1 MQNQPGRR
9 SVSERYDKQQVE
21 LEAEHH
27 PAAVARR
34 LNAPL
39 RPSYLGDAVLGGI
52 DGCVTTFAVVS
63 GAIGA
68 AFPGAVVVILGL
80 ANLVADGFSMAV
92 SNYQGTKTARE
103 QERRTA
109 REEHRQIRLHPEGE
123 REEIRQIFARKGFDG
138 ETLERV
144 VETIAGDR
152 DVWVDTMLKEEHG
165 LQPRGATQPMRAGLT
180 TFAAFLLAG
189 ILPLLPFLW
198 PWALPG
204 ERFTVSAIIAALV
217 FFGIGMARGTVLGR
231 RPLRS
236 GIETLLMGGGAAA
249 LAYGIAALLRGFVD
263 GTA

>member
-1 MQNQPGRR
+1 M
-9 SVSERYDKQQVE
+9 SERDRGKRFE

-27 PAAVARR
+27 PTEVARR
-34 LNAPL
+34 LNDPL

-68 AFPGAVVVILGL
+68 AFPGSVVVILGL

-103 QERRTA
+103 QVSRTA
-109 REEHRQIRLHPEGE
+109 CEEHRHIHLHPEGE
-123 REEIRQIFARKGFDG
+123 REEIRQIFARKGFEG

-144 VETIAGDR
+144 VDTIAGDR

-165 LQPRGATQPMRAGLT
+165 LQPQGATQPMRAGLA

-189 ILPLLPFLW
+189 FFPLLPFLW
-198 PWALPG
+198 PWGLPA
-204 ERFTVSAIIAALV
+204 ERFTLSALIAAVV

-231 RPLRS
+231 KPLRS

-249 LAYGIAALLRGFVD
+249 LAYVIAALLRGFVD
-263 GTA
+263 GAA

>member
-1 MQNQPGRR
+1 VTEAKNG
-9 SVSERYDKQQVE
+9 SEQLAE

-27 PAAVARR
+27 PVAVARR
-34 LNAPL
+34 LDEAP

-68 AFPGAVVVILGL
+68 AFPGTVVVILGL

-103 QERRTA
+103 EVARTA
-109 REEHRQIRLHPEGE
+109 REERRHIHLHPAGE

-138 ETLERV
+138 QVLERIV
-144 VETIAGDR
+144 DTIAADR
-152 DVWVDTMLKEEHG
+152 DLWVDTMLKEEHG
-165 LQPRGATQPMRAGLT
+165 LQPQGGTNPTRAGLA

-189 ILPLLPFLW
+189 FLPLLPFLW
-198 PWALPG
+198 PWTLPAD
-204 ERFTVSAIIAALV
+204 RFASSTAIAALV
-217 FFGIGMARGTVLGR
+217 FFGIGMARGSVLGK

-236 GIETLLMGGGAAA
+236 GIETLTMGGAAAA
-249 LAYGIAALLRGFVD
+249 LAYVIAAVLRGFVD
-263 GTA
+263 GMA

>member
-1 MQNQPGRR
+1 VTEAREGSDTRA
-9 SVSERYDKQQVE
+9 D
-21 LEAEHH
+21 LEADHH
-27 PAAVARR
+27 PVAVARR
-34 LNAPL
+34 LDEEP

-68 AFPGAVVVILGL
+68 AFPGTVVVILGI

-103 QERRTA
+103 EVARTA
-109 REEHRQIRLHPEGE
+109 REERRHIRLHPEGE

-138 ETLERV
+138 PILERIV
-144 VETIAGDR
+144 DTIAADR
-152 DVWVDTMLKEEHG
+152 EVWIDTMLKEEHG
-165 LQPRGATQPMRAGLT
+165 LQPRGATQPTRAGLA

-189 ILPLLPFLW
+189 FLPLLPFLW
-198 PWALPG
+198 PWTLPADRFAL
-204 ERFTVSAIIAALV
+204 SAVIAALV
-217 FFGIGMARGTVLGR
+217 FFGIGMARGSVLGR

-249 LAYGIAALLRGFVD
+249 LAYVIAAVLRGFVD
-263 GTA
+263 GAA